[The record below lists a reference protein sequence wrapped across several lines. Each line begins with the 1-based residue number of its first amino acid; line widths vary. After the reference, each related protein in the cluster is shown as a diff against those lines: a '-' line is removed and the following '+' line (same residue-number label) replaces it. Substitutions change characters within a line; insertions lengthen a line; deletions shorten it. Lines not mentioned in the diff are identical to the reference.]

1 MLKRLIIVLL
11 LFCSI
16 SFLLKGQSDK
26 NKEALVIG
34 VESDI
39 DVFTPWDSTNTV
51 RNKIL
56 WNIFEPLVILKEK
69 STEIQ
74 PHLAESWKVNNNN
87 TIWEITL
94 REGIKFHDG
103 SLLTADD
110 VIASASLFQG
120 FQGTIEKIDSRT
132 IRFILPEPNSG
143 FLSSLAQ
150 VKFAIAPAHTVQEYK
165 SLHKTGRLQN
175 FSAIGSG
182 PFKFSRWQKGN
193 QITLD
198 SFENY
203 WNGAPSIKNIIYK
216 VIPDNKERINE
227 LENGTIDL
235 IDVLFPADLSRI
247 KKNAHL
253 RIASIYGM
261 NICYIAINT
270 THKPLD
276 NAKVRR
282 ALNLGVDKLRL
293 TRMFYFGGYGVPT
306 NRVLSPA
313 FWGFNAMPAPGNF
326 QPALAKQILSEEGIS
341 EGLNLKFVCI
351 PMARPYLPNHTGVA
365 EEIKNQLANIGVNT
379 QVSAP
384 ANWTEFQSILSKGDF
399 DLALT
404 GWISEMGD
412 PDYLLTALL
421 SGESLKEE
429 VMKNYSR
436 WNNQL
441 FDEKLKTARK
451 LPLSDVRGRIKLY
464 NEAQKI
470 FQEETPWIPLFH
482 TKIFVIHNRRVKG
495 VILYP
500 SSMLSFYKVQFTD

>member
-1 MLKRLIIVLL
+1 MLKRVIIII

-16 SFLLKGQSDK
+16 SLVLEGQPDK
-26 NKEALVIG
+26 NKEALIIG

-69 STEIQ
+69 STKIQ
-74 PHLAESWKVNNNN
+74 PHLAKSWKVNNNN
-87 TIWEITL
+87 TVWEITL
-94 REGIKFHDG
+94 RNDIKFHDG

-110 VIASASLFQG
+110 VIASVSLFQG
-120 FQGTIEKIDSRT
+120 FQGKIEKIDSRT
-132 IRFILPEPNSG
+132 IRFILTEPKSG

-150 VKFAIAPAHTVQEYK
+150 VKFAIAPARNIQEYK
-165 SLHKTGRLQN
+165 SLQRAGRLQN
-175 FSAIGSG
+175 FSPVGSG

-193 QITLD
+193 QIILD

-216 VIPDNKERINE
+216 VISDNKERINE
-227 LENGTIDL
+227 LENGNIDL
-235 IDVLFPADLSRI
+235 IDVLFPNDLSRI
-247 KKNAHL
+247 NKNPNL
-253 RIASIYGM
+253 MINSIYGM
-261 NICYIAINT
+261 NVCYVAFNI

-276 NAKVRR
+276 NVKVRK

-306 NRVLSPA
+306 DRVLSPA
-313 FWGFNAMPAPGNF
+313 FWGFSAMPTPGNF
-326 QPALAKQILSEEGIS
+326 QPARAKQILSEEGFA

-351 PMARPYLPNHTGVA
+351 PMPRPYLPDNIGVA
-365 EEIKNQLANIGVNT
+365 EEIKKQLANIGVNI
-379 QVSAP
+379 QVSFP
-384 ANWTEFQSILSKGDF
+384 ADWTEFQSILHKGDF
-399 DLALT
+399 DLALS
-404 GWISEMGD
+404 GWIAEMGD
-412 PDYLLTALL
+412 PDYILSALL

-429 VMKNYSR
+429 VMKNYAR
-436 WNNQL
+436 WDNES
-441 FDEKLKTARK
+441 FDEKLKTACQ

-470 FQEETPWIPLFH
+470 FQEQAPWIPLFH

-500 SSMLSFYKVQFTD
+500 SSMLSFHKVQLID